1 MSGEECY
8 PVEALAEIDRLAA
21 EDLQRRH
28 LADCPRCRARLA
40 EYRSFVAA
48 VAPPGAE
55 PDDADRLLTAF
66 LIRAAAGEGT
76 APEAGGAAEPAVRLP
91 AGRPRRPR
99 PVPFWRPALAAAAV
113 IVGVLGIWRV
123 VDTGWPEGGERVLRG
138 DSPAPAAAPIL
149 QPVSALPD
157 GRWQLA
163 WSAVEGADGYTVV
176 LHAADLTEV
185 SRLEAG
191 TRTTL
196 ALDRPLP
203 ASSPAGRAPS
213 LWRVV
218 GRRGGDTL
226 ASSALAPLEP
236 AR

>member
-1 MSGEECY
+1 MNGKECY
-8 PVEALAEIDRLAA
+8 PVEALADVDRWAA
-21 EDLQRRH
+21 DDPRRRH

-48 VAPPGAE
+48 VAPSGAD
-55 PDDADRLLTAF
+55 PDDADRRLTAF
-66 LIRAAAGEGT
+66 LVRAAADERMAAAAGP
-76 APEAGGAAEPAVRLP
+76 AASPEVQLP
-91 AGRPRRPR
+91 ARRPRRPLR
-99 PVPFWRPALAAAAV
+99 VPFWRPALAAAAV
-113 IVGVLGIWRV
+113 VVGLLGIWRA
-123 VDTGWPEGGERVLRG
+123 VDTGWQGGGERVLRG
-138 DSPAPAAAPIL
+138 ESPAPAAAPIL

-163 WSAVEGADGYTVV
+163 WSAVEGADSYTVV

-196 ALDRPLP
+196 ALARPP
-203 ASSPAGRAPS
+203 AASSPPGRAPS

-218 GRRGGDTL
+218 VRRGGDTL